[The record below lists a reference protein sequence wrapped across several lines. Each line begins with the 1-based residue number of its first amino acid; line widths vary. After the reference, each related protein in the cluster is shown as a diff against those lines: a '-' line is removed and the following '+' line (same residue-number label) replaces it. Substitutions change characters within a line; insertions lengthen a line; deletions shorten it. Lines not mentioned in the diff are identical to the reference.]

1 MLRQAQPNQLDVYD
15 VKDYSSRGN
24 ITIPLNYG
32 DFCFSDMAACCF
44 HRCLYIVDWKNK
56 RIVKLQMPSKLS
68 TWKLST
74 WAVDDISCKL
84 ISVTSEH
91 YVLVVCG
98 LMLKLFSTDGVL
110 QVTVNLQPDI
120 VNVTSAVEL
129 TPGQYLVSQRPN
141 TSSVELT
148 PGQYLVSQRPN
159 PFDSNSINQLHRVCV
174 VNSEGEVLHTH
185 GGFQGSHHTL
195 LNSPRD
201 VAIDKDG
208 FVYVVEENISRLI
221 VLTPKLGYIHCINNV
236 ASLISRSS
244 LSAPRLKIDKQLM
257 RIYVRHVGPNGYS
270 SFCEVFQLC

>member
-1 MLRQAQPNQLDVYD
+1 VLRQAQPNQLDVYD

-129 TPGQYLVSQRPN
+129 TPGQYLVSQSP
-141 TSSVELT
+141 S
-148 PGQYLVSQRPN
+148 
-159 PFDSNSINQLHRVCV
+159 DSNGINQLHRVCV

>member
-1 MLRQAQPNQLDVYD
+1 MLGNQLSNQLDVYD

-32 DFCFSDMAACCF
+32 DFRFSDMAACCF

-68 TWKLST
+68 TSKLST
-74 WAVDDISCKL
+74 WKVDDISCKL

-120 VNVTSAVEL
+120 ANVTSAVEL

-141 TSSVELT
+141 
-148 PGQYLVSQRPN
+148 
-159 PFDSNSINQLHRVCV
+159 PFDSNGINQLHRVCV

-185 GGFQGSHHTL
+185 GGFQGSYHTL

-201 VAIDKDG
+201 VAVDKDG

-236 ASLISRSS
+236 ASLISRSKSLS

-257 RIYVRHVGPNGYS
+257 RIYVRHVAPYGYS
-270 SFCEVFQLC
+270 GCEVFQLC

>member
-1 MLRQAQPNQLDVYD
+1 MLGNQLSNQLDVYD
-15 VKDYSSRGN
+15 VNDYSSRGN

-32 DFCFSDMAACCF
+32 DFRFSDMAACCF

-68 TWKLST
+68 TSKLST
-74 WAVDDISCKL
+74 WKVDDISCEL

-120 VNVTSAVEL
+120 ANVTSAVEL

-141 TSSVELT
+141 
-148 PGQYLVSQRPN
+148 
-159 PFDSNSINQLHRVCV
+159 PFDSNGINQLHRVCV

-185 GGFQGSHHTL
+185 GGFQGSYHTL

-201 VAIDKDG
+201 VAVDKDG
-208 FVYVVEENISRLI
+208 FVYVVEENVSRLI

-236 ASLISRSS
+236 ASLISRSKSLS

-257 RIYVRHVGPNGYS
+257 RIYVRHVAPYGYS
-270 SFCEVFQLC
+270 GCEVFQLC